1 MKKITITFF
10 ILAIAAVNA
19 FAQITI
25 TPSYNPTVGDRFVFR
40 SVDTTNVQP
49 GNSGAN
55 QNWNFSSI
63 IIANDSTVL
72 TYVSPSSTPNGSSFP
87 SANVAQYQQSASA
100 YTYYQTSSSQIL
112 NLGTVTSVSTV
123 VNSNSQIVMQYPFTY
138 NTNFTDVFQA
148 QFTAAPA
155 TVYRRG
161 TMNVTGDAYG
171 TITLPTGTYS
181 NVLRVKQ
188 VQTIVDS
195 SVIGIF
201 GIVTTTSLTTYS
213 WFNGTNKFPLFQIT
227 NSAITTLAGTTYGKM
242 VTITNSQPVG
252 ISQIST
258 EVPSEYMLNQNY
270 PNPFNPSTKI
280 SFEIPKEGFVNLT
293 IFDNLGREVKNLVNE
308 KLNAG
313 AYETN
318 FDASGLTSGIY
329 FYRISAGNFV
339 SVKKMTLIK

>member
-19 FAQITI
+19 FAQITL
-25 TPSYNPTVGDRFVFR
+25 TPTYSPSVGDRYVFKQ
-40 SVDTTNVQP
+40 VDTTNVQP

-55 QNWNFSSI
+55 QTWNFSSI
-63 IIANDSTVL
+63 IIANDSTEL
-72 TYVSPSSTPNGSSFP
+72 TYVSPSSTPNGSLYP
-87 SANVAQYQQSASA
+87 SATVAQYQQSASA
-100 YTYYQTSSSQIL
+100 YTYYQTSPSQIL
-112 NLGTVTSVSTV
+112 NLGTVTSVSTI
-123 VNSNSQIVMQYPFTY
+123 VNSNVQTVMEYPFTY
-138 NTNFTDVFQA
+138 NTNFTDNFQA
-148 QFTAAPA
+148 QFSSLGA

-213 WFNGTNKFPLFQIT
+213 WFNGTNKFPVFQIT
-227 NSAITTLAGTTYGKM
+227 NSVTTTLAGTTYGKF
-242 VTITNSQPVG
+242 VTIANSQPVG
-252 ISQIST
+252 ITQIS
-258 EVPSEYMLNQNY
+258 SEMPAEYFLKQNY
-270 PNPFNPSTKI
+270 PNPFNPGTKI
-280 SFEIPKEGFVNLT
+280 SFAIPKEGFVNLT

-313 AYETN
+313 KYETS
-318 FDASGLTSGIY
+318 FDASGLTSGMY
-329 FYRISAGNFV
+329 FYRLSSGNYV